1 MNKEEH
7 KKEALNNLKEI
18 IKAAQNNIDAMLDD
32 DFCVYLLSYKGTE
45 NSMNYIRLL
54 TQKVQLNM
62 MKYKDFLNE

>member
-18 IKAAQNNIDAMLDD
+18 IKTAQNNIDAMLDD

-54 TQKVQLNM
+54 TQKVQLSM
-62 MKYKDFLNE
+62 MKYRDYLNE